1 MRIWLDDAMF
11 HLANALRSVGV
22 GLATAAWTSV
32 LSAHLQLPTD
42 VRTYAGIGLSLFAAA
57 ATHVFFGARPPSM
70 TVVELLQPLERDILA
85 VARERAGGDG
95 EAVRFLAARVAAQAA
110 VGVRQGARLPRDRR
124 AWLRS
129 LAAQA
134 PLGDRRNGAA
144 TD

>member
-1 MRIWLDDAMF
+1 MRLWLDDGMF

-32 LSAHLQLPTD
+32 LSAHVQLPTD

-57 ATHVFFGARPPSM
+57 VTHVIFGARPPSM

-85 VARERAGGDG
+85 VARERAGGDA
-95 EAVRFLAARVAAQAA
+95 ETIRFLAATVAAHAA
-110 VGVRQGARLPRDRR
+110 VGVRQGGRLPRDRR

-134 PLGDRRNGAA
+134 PLGDRRNGVQ
-144 TD
+144 D